1 MATKLSRIK
10 ELAEQ
15 TTKQLTASPENWT
28 SYLDTAS
35 GLYRYPFSDQLLI
48 YAQRPDATACASIEL
63 WNQKLNR
70 WIKKGSKGI
79 ALIDDSGRK
88 TELKYVFDIADTQD
102 GWYNPRR
109 PYLWKMQQHHLPAVT
124 EELSVNYDIPVGGLP
139 EMLMEIAGQSAE
151 EFILEN
157 RRDIVYTI
165 EDSYL
170 EGLDEYNVEV
180 LFRQT
185 LTSSIAYNL
194 MKRCGLDT
202 NTYFTNEDFEH
213 IHNFNTLDTATA
225 LGTATSTLSEQILMN
240 IGRTVRDFDRAF
252 YQKQQLNQTREEKP
266 TERSKQH
273 EQSKQRTGIHTERGL
288 PDSQPDTGTRR
299 RGNRKVRNFTER
311 LSEGTQENSL
321 QSIATERGTGQP
333 LSRDTS
339 DRRPENTPDDNA
351 GIGETARTGQSP
363 KTPEMDT
370 THEQPGATG
379 GGNSPERT
387 HLQLKNATIDSAES
401 DSQTLSDFLMPSPVS
416 LKAVH
421 ELLRTGSNRRNSM
434 LRICSFYKRQ
444 HPAEENIAFLKQE
457 YQTGGKGLRVD
468 GEELSAWFDESGIAL
483 AAGNTALQSPD
494 NLLITWEQVDSGIRE
509 LLNSGQYLPQ
519 IELDIAD
526 TNEITETASMLWNLY
541 RDSDHNIPEEW
552 NVNVSGYPDSVAEIS
567 RRLSQADT
575 LKEIVQKVQTDLAD
589 GQINFRRWSKPDH
602 VLQAVTDLQREPL
615 NFIANEAFTS
625 EHEHEQ
631 FITQDEVDAYFTRGS
646 SFSQGKFRIYS
657 YFLHEHTSKE
667 KADFLKNEYGTGGGT
682 HALSGADNSYEDH
695 GSKGIRL
702 SRGIIGTPFDKI
714 KLSWNDAVKRI
725 DKLISQERYM
735 TEKELVYIPEYE
747 KEMLATKIYHFFYN
761 APENIVRPYPF
772 GAEYNE
778 ALKTIRPQLDS
789 PDQLAGIIESMH
801 PVYESLK
808 EDDRDYQG
816 KRDIY
821 HAVISFQNG
830 TYTLFPTSP
839 VEEKASVHAN
849 EPIAPDSKEM
859 YRQLSLFPT
868 EQEQKESIS
877 KAEKEQYPAF
887 NVDLLADALR
897 YDGMMHIKKPEIKA
911 YFSEHASAKKRADF
925 LKTAYNTE
933 FSLFDVG
940 IPEQRIGYHVEEHG
954 LYLWEGNYLS
964 RTSGTLYT
972 WNELHEKI
980 TDLLESNSYLEKPL
994 NERAASLSYRELYQ
1008 AYLPFMVDIVR
1019 KDAIYSFLRDR
1030 DTDYDE
1036 AKTVLKEYVMTDILD
1051 SLRLEHPIFCNAYVT
1066 LEHFADWMVEDIL
1079 EYTYQDMKTGQR
1091 DMVTIHGSDKDAP
1104 DWVKNAD
1111 TAIATAAPT
1120 AINPDETE
1128 KEPKIERTVQDI
1140 FNEYAPLVISKTFDD
1155 EAYQNMRTKFEDD
1168 ENAKIECKAA
1178 IKRIV
1183 NDLMPEHMELYK
1195 CYYDFPKF
1203 HKRLDDYVF
1212 KKTYSDFL
1220 KFHNGTYKIPGTK
1233 EKNTYAH
1240 QNFRALNALVPQ
1252 IFSGES
1258 NYIKLHADG
1267 YMDLEVNKL
1276 GDNRISMTHFYDR
1289 NGDLFHDPDMEMVF
1303 DLKEETISAR
1313 TYQQDGLGVYQTTEN
1328 ENLQVI
1334 RAKLEKQ
1341 LNGFLRQ
1348 WLSNI
1353 KAQGYEIERM
1363 QVHSLGEEIEL
1374 VYGDNRN
1381 VKHIDGTKQAVQHY
1395 VDTNDIDYNYESP
1408 TPALDASTEPET
1420 SVQKDPEYLLGQELE
1435 IADRRYAIDQVNE
1448 AAGTVS
1454 LQDITFQNAT
1464 GFPIFREEPIA
1475 FVKELL
1481 QETKEKPAPP
1491 FTESESIEE
1500 RPSPASRNYKIKDES
1515 LGAGG
1520 QKTKYGYNVSAIRT
1534 LKIIEAEN
1542 RQATPEEQDILAK
1555 YVGWGGLAQVFDKNN
1570 GRWEKEYAELKELL
1584 TDREYTSARSS
1595 TLNAHYTSPVVIKS
1609 MYEALGKM
1617 GFRTGNILEPA
1628 MGVGNFFGMLPEN
1641 MAKSK
1646 LYGVEIDSISG
1657 RIARQLYPK
1666 ADIQISGFEKTD
1678 YPDSFFDVAIGNIP
1692 FGSYKVPDK
1701 EYDKQN
1707 LYIHDYFIAK
1717 TLDKVRPGGI
1727 VAFVTSKGT
1736 LDKTKPDFRKYL
1748 ACRAELVGAVR
1759 LPNTAFKDNAG
1770 TEVTSDIL
1778 FFQKR
1783 DRMID
1788 IEPDWVH
1795 LDQTNEGVPVNS
1807 YFADNPHMMLG
1818 TMVQGEEYSL
1828 YGNDTETACIP
1839 FADSELN
1846 LSEQL
1851 TQAMNHVYTQM
1862 DEINLDDLPV
1872 MEKERESIPADP
1884 EVRNYS
1890 FCIRDDEIYYRENSR
1905 MYRQDLTGIPEHRV
1919 RHLIKLRDT
1928 VNTLIH
1934 YQMEDYSD
1942 FEIKQK
1948 QRELGSLYDDFT
1960 KKYGLISSRGN
1971 SLAFSDDPSYY
1982 LLCSLE
1988 VLDDEGN
1995 FERKADMFHKRTIKK
2010 KEVITHVDT
2019 ASEALAVSLSEKAC
2033 VDLGYMH
2040 SLSGIDHE
2048 QIVKDLEG
2056 VIFRLP
2062 APDADVIPLI
2072 NTSFVTA
2079 DEYLS
2084 GNVREKLQEARE
2096 AMEASEQFRINVA
2109 ALERAQPKDLEA
2121 HEIDVRLGSTWIEQ
2135 AYIQQFTHELLQT
2148 PDPLKDS
2155 IHVHYS
2161 ALTSRWNME
2170 GKSVDRQN
2178 VLANESYGTGR
2189 ANAYRIIEDT
2199 LNLRDVRI
2207 YDTIEDD
2214 DGKERRVLNRKET
2227 MLAQQKQEL
2236 IKQKFKDW
2244 IFDDSDR
2251 RDYLVRKYNTKFNCI
2266 KPREYD
2272 GSHITFNGMNPDI
2285 YLEKHQV
2292 NAVAR
2297 GLYGGKTLLAHEVGA
2312 GKTYEMVAIAMESKR
2327 LGLSQKA
2334 LFAVPNHLIEQT
2346 ASEFLRLYPSANI
2359 LVARKKDFE
2368 TVNRKKFCARIATG
2382 DYDAVIMGHS
2392 QFEKIPISRE
2402 RQKRLLQEQISEIVD
2417 GIVELI
2423 EQKGERFSIKD
2434 MERTKKSLEAKLER
2448 LNDTSRKDD
2457 TVTFEQLG
2465 IDRLIVDESH
2475 NYKNLFLVTKMRNV
2489 AGLSTSDAQKSSD
2502 LFMKCRYIDEVT
2514 NGKGIVFATGTPIS
2528 NSMTELY
2535 TVMRYLMYDYLI
2547 ENDLLH
2553 FDAWASMFGETV
2565 TAMELA
2571 PEGNGYRSRTR
2582 FARFFNL
2589 PELMNIFKEVA
2600 DIKMADE
2607 LNLDRPDAV
2616 YQNIVA
2622 EPTEHQK
2629 ELIAGLS
2636 DRAAVIHNGAVDP
2649 SQDNML
2655 KITTDGRK
2663 IGLDQRLINPLLP
2676 DDENSKTNLCM
2687 RNIYRIWEDNKDT
2700 KAAQLVFCDFSTPSK
2715 DKFNVYDDIR
2725 EKLIEK
2731 GIPENEIAYIHDANT
2746 DVKKKELFAKV
2757 RSGQVRVLFGST
2769 QKMGAGTNVQ
2779 DRLIAIH
2786 DLDAPWRPADL
2797 SQRAG
2802 RIVRRGNMFKKVH
2815 IFRYVTEDS
2824 FDSYLYQTLENKQKF
2839 ISQIMTSKTPLRSCE
2854 DMDETALNFAEIKAL
2869 CAGNPL
2875 IKEKMELETDLVKL
2889 KVLRANYQSQRY
2901 RLEDKLLKYYP
2912 QAIQTSKALITGYG
2926 KDIEHLRTAACKDA
2940 DGFSPMTLFARE
2952 YTDKEQA
2959 GKALLTACKK
2969 MNGTQAVKIGT
2980 YRGFEIHLSFEGF
2993 DQKHVIT
3000 LKHDQRYKVELG
3012 DDVFGNITRLNNA
3025 LEGIADRLHKRRQ
3038 ELESLH
3044 QQQENT
3050 KAELDKPFDK
3060 EEEFQAKNARYIEL
3074 DALLNIET
3082 DKLEQTAETNPHS
3095 ADEMQT
3101 EAPSESPVVVNTT
3114 PAAGRTS
3121 VLARLEM
3128 EKANVKSKEQQ
3139 RSGGHKQPAME
3150 AVM

>member
-15 TTKQLTASPENWT
+15 ATKQLTASPENWT

-79 ALIDDSGRK
+79 ALIDDGGRK

-109 PYLWKMQQHHLPAVT
+109 PYLWKMQEHHLLTVT
-124 EELSVNYDIPVGGLP
+124 EELSVNYDIPVSELP
-139 EMLMEIAGQSAE
+139 EMLVKIAEQAAE

-157 RRDIVYTI
+157 KKDIVYTI

-170 EGLDEYNVEV
+170 EELDGYNVEI

-185 LTSSIAYNL
+185 LTHSVAYSL

-202 NTYFTNEDFEH
+202 GVYFTNEDFEH
-213 IHNFNTLDTATA
+213 LHNFNTLDTVTA

-252 YQKQQLNQTREEKP
+252 YQKQQLNQTIEKKP
-266 TERSKQH
+266 TERSQQH

-288 PDSQPDTGTRR
+288 SDSQPGTGTRR
-299 RGNRKVRNFTER
+299 RGNRKVRDFAER
-311 LSEGTQENSL
+311 LSERTQSNPL
-321 QSIATERGTGQP
+321 QSIITERGTGQP

-339 DRRPENTPDDNA
+339 DRHPENPFDDSA

-363 KTPEMDT
+363 KSPEMDT
-370 THEQPGATG
+370 AHEQPGTPG
-379 GGNSPERT
+379 GGNRPDRT
-387 HLQLKNATIDSAES
+387 HLQLEKATIDSNES
-401 DSQTLSDFLMPSPVS
+401 DSQMLSDFLVSSPVS
-416 LKAVH
+416 LKAVN
-421 ELLRTGSNRRNSM
+421 ELLRTGSNRRNSTM
-434 LRICSFYKRQ
+434 RICSFYKRRHQ
-444 HPAEENIAFLKQE
+444 KEETTAFLRQE
-457 YQTGGKGLRVD
+457 YQTGGKGIRVD
-468 GEELSAWFDESGIAL
+468 GEELSAWFDERGITL
-483 AAGNTALQSPD
+483 AAGNTALQSQD

-509 LLNSGQYLPQ
+509 LLADGQYLPQ
-519 IELDIAD
+519 IELDMAD
-526 TNEITETASMLWNLY
+526 TNEISEAASMLWYLY

-552 NVNVSGYPDSVAEIS
+552 NENGYGYPDNVAEIS
-567 RRLSQADT
+567 RRLSQPDT
-575 LKEIVQKVQTDLAD
+575 LKEIVQKVQTDLTE
-589 GQINFRRWSKPDH
+589 GQISFRQWSKPDR
-602 VLQAVTDLQREPL
+602 VLQAVIDLQRKPL
-615 NFIANEAFTS
+615 NFIADETFTS
-625 EHEHEQ
+625 EHEQ

-646 SFSQGKFRIYS
+646 SFSQSKYRIYS

-667 KADFLKNEYGTGGGT
+667 KADFLKNEYGTGGRTG
-682 HALSGADNSYEDH
+682 ALSGADNSYEDH
-695 GSKGIRL
+695 DSKGIRL
-702 SRGIIGTPFDKI
+702 SCGKIGEPFDEV
-714 KLSWNDAVKRI
+714 KLSWNNAIKRI
-725 DKLISQERYM
+725 DKLISEERYM
-735 TEKELVYIPEYE
+735 TAKELAYIPEYE
-747 KEMLATKIYHFFYN
+747 KEIISAKIYHFFYD
-761 APENIVRPYPF
+761 APENIVRPYPY

-778 ALKTIRPQLDS
+778 ALKNIRPQLDS
-789 PDQLAGIIESMH
+789 PEQLAEIIESMH
-801 PVYESLK
+801 PVYENLK

-816 KRDIY
+816 KKEYY

-830 TYTLFPTSP
+830 TFTLFPTSP
-839 VEEKASVHAN
+839 VEENASIHTDATI
-849 EPIAPDSKEM
+849 EPDSQEG
-859 YRQLSLFPT
+859 YRQLSLFPS

-877 KAEKEQYPAF
+877 KAEKEQCPAF
-887 NVDLLADALR
+887 NADLLADALR
-897 YDGMMHIKKPEIKA
+897 YDGMMHTKKPDIEA
-911 YFSEHASAKKRADF
+911 YFTEHMDSEKRANF
-925 LKTAYNTE
+925 LKAAYNTE
-933 FSLFDVG
+933 FSLFDAG
-940 IPEQRIGYHVEEHG
+940 TPEQRIGYHKEEQG
-954 LYLWEGNYLS
+954 LYLWEGNFLS
-964 RTSGTLYT
+964 HTAGTLYT
-972 WNELHEKI
+972 WNELQEKV
-980 TDLLESNSYLEKPL
+980 TDLLDMDAYLEKPL
-994 NERAASLSYRELYQ
+994 RERAVSLSYKELYQ
-1008 AYLPFMVDIVR
+1008 AYLPFLVDIVR

-1036 AKTVLKEYVMTDILD
+1036 AKTVLKEYVMTDMLD

-1066 LEHFADWMVEDIL
+1066 LECFADWMVEDIL
-1079 EYTYQDMKTGQR
+1079 ERTYQDMKTDQR
-1091 DMVTIHGSDKDAP
+1091 DMAAIHESDNDAP
-1104 DWVKNAD
+1104 DWLKNTDA
-1111 TAIATAAPT
+1111 AIATAAPT
-1120 AINPDETE
+1120 AIKPDETE
-1128 KEPKIERTVQDI
+1128 KGPIE
-1140 FNEYAPLVISKTFDD
+1140 
-1155 EAYQNMRTKFEDD
+1155 
-1168 ENAKIECKAA
+1168 
-1178 IKRIV
+1178 
-1183 NDLMPEHMELYK
+1183 
-1195 CYYDFPKF
+1195 
-1203 HKRLDDYVF
+1203 
-1212 KKTYSDFL
+1212 
-1220 KFHNGTYKIPGTK
+1220 
-1233 EKNTYAH
+1233 
-1240 QNFRALNALVPQ
+1240 
-1252 IFSGES
+1252 
-1258 NYIKLHADG
+1258 
-1267 YMDLEVNKL
+1267 
-1276 GDNRISMTHFYDR
+1276 
-1289 NGDLFHDPDMEMVF
+1289 
-1303 DLKEETISAR
+1303 
-1313 TYQQDGLGVYQTTEN
+1313 
-1328 ENLQVI
+1328 
-1334 RAKLEKQ
+1334 
-1341 LNGFLRQ
+1341 
-1348 WLSNI
+1348 
-1353 KAQGYEIERM
+1353 
-1363 QVHSLGEEIEL
+1363 
-1374 VYGDNRN
+1374 
-1381 VKHIDGTKQAVQHY
+1381 
-1395 VDTNDIDYNYESP
+1395 
-1408 TPALDASTEPET
+1408 
-1420 SVQKDPEYLLGQELE
+1420 
-1435 IADRRYAIDQVNE
+1435 
-1448 AAGTVS
+1448 
-1454 LQDITFQNAT
+1454 
-1464 GFPIFREEPIA
+1464 

-1481 QETKEKPAPP
+1481 QEPKEEPAPP
-1491 FTESESIEE
+1491 FTEPEPIETK
-1500 RPSPASRNYKIKDES
+1500 PSPVSRNYKIKDEN
-1515 LGAGG
+1515 LGVGG

-1534 LKIIEAEN
+1534 LKTIEAEN
-1542 RQATPEEQDILAK
+1542 RQATPEEQETLAK
-1555 YVGWGGLAQVFDKNN
+1555 YVGWGGLAQAFDKNN
-1570 GRWEKEYAELKELL
+1570 ERWEKEYAELKGVL
-1584 TDREYTSARSS
+1584 TDSEYSSARSS
-1595 TLNAHYTSPVVIKS
+1595 TLNAHYTSPVVIKNI
-1609 MYEALGKM
+1609 YEALGKM

-1628 MGVGNFFGMLPEN
+1628 MGVGNFFGMLPES

-1666 ADIQISGFEKTD
+1666 ADIQITGFEKTD
-1678 YPDSFFDVAIGNIP
+1678 FPDSFFDVAIGNIP

-1701 EYDKQN
+1701 DYDKQN

-1736 LDKTKPDFRKYL
+1736 LDKSKPDFRKYL

-1795 LDQTNEGVPVNS
+1795 LNKTKEGVPVNS
-1807 YFADNPHMMLG
+1807 YFTDNPHMMLG

-1828 YGNDTETACIP
+1828 YGNGTETACIP
-1839 FADSELN
+1839 LAGSELN

-1851 TQAMNHVYTQM
+1851 AQAMNHVYTQI
-1862 DEINLDDLPV
+1862 DEINLDDLPE
-1872 MEKERESIPADP
+1872 MEKERESVPADP

-1890 FCIRDDEIYYRENSR
+1890 FCIMDDEIYYRENSR
-1905 MYRQDLTGIPEHRV
+1905 MYRQDLSGIPEQRV

-1942 FEIKQK
+1942 LEIKQK
-1948 QRELGSLYDDFT
+1948 QYELNTLYDDFT
-1960 KKYGLISSRGN
+1960 KRYGLISSRGN
-1971 SLAFSDDPSYY
+1971 SLVFSDDPSYY

-1995 FERKADMFHKRTIKK
+1995 FKCKADMFHKRTIKK
-2010 KEVITHVDT
+2010 KEIITHVDT

-2033 VDLGYMH
+2033 VDLGFMH
-2040 SLSGIDHE
+2040 SLSGIPHE

-2062 APDADVIPLI
+2062 APDADTVPIV
-2072 NTSFVTA
+2072 NAAFVTA

-2084 GNVREKLQEARE
+2084 GNVREKLLEAKQAQEN
-2096 AMEASEQFRINVA
+2096 SDQFHINVE
-2109 ALERAQPKDLEA
+2109 ALEKAQPKDLEA

-2135 AYIQQFTHELLQT
+2135 EYIQQFAHELLQT
-2148 PDPLKDS
+2148 PESLINS

-2161 ALTSRWNME
+2161 ALTARWNVE

-2207 YDTIEDD
+2207 YDTIEDA

-2236 IKQKFKDW
+2236 IKQKFRDW
-2244 IFDDSDR
+2244 IFDDSER
-2251 RDYLVRKYNTKFNCI
+2251 RDYLVHKYNIKFNCI

-2285 YLEKHQV
+2285 HLEEHQV
-2292 NAVAR
+2292 NAAAR

-2312 GKTYEMVAIAMESKR
+2312 GKTFEMIAIAMESKR
-2327 LGLSQKA
+2327 LGLSQKS
-2334 LFAVPNHLIEQT
+2334 LFAVPNHLTEQT

-2368 TVNRKKFCARIATG
+2368 TANRKKFCARIATG

-2392 QFEKIPISRE
+2392 QFEKIPISKE
-2402 RQKRLLQEQISEIVD
+2402 RQERLLQEQIDEISE
-2417 GIVELI
+2417 GITELK
-2423 EQKGERFSIKD
+2423 EQNGERFSIKD
-2434 MERTKKSLEAKLER
+2434 MERTKKSLQAKLER
-2448 LNDTSRKDD
+2448 LNDASRKDD

-2489 AGLSTSDAQKSSD
+2489 AGLSASDAQKSSD
-2502 LFMKCRYIDEVT
+2502 LFMKCRYIDEIT
-2514 NGKGIVFATGTPIS
+2514 HGKGIVFATGTPIS

-2535 TVMRYLMYDYLI
+2535 TVMRYLMYDYLK

-2622 EPTEHQK
+2622 KPTEHQK

-2636 DRAAVIHNGAVDP
+2636 DRAAAIHNGSVNP

-2687 RNIYRIWEDNKDT
+2687 RKIYQIWEDNKDT

-2715 DKFNVYDDIR
+2715 DKFNVYDDIHG
-2725 EKLIEK
+2725 KLIEK
-2731 GIPENEIAYIHDANT
+2731 GIPEDEIAYIHDANT
-2746 DVKKKELFAKV
+2746 DAKKKELFAKV

-2802 RIVRRGNMFKKVH
+2802 RIVRRGNMFKKVN

-2926 KDIEHLRTAACKDA
+2926 KDIEHVKAATCKDA

-2969 MNGTQAVKIGT
+2969 MNGTQAVKIGI
-2980 YRGFEIHLSFEGF
+2980 YRGFEMHLSFEGF
-2993 DQKHVIT
+2993 DRKHVLT
-3000 LKHDQRYKVELG
+3000 LKHDQRYNVELG

-3025 LEGIADRLHKRRQ
+3025 LEGIADRLHKRQQ
-3038 ELESLH
+3038 ELESLYH
-3044 QQQENT
+3044 QQENT
-3050 KAELDKPFDK
+3050 KTELDKPFDN

-3082 DKLEQTAETNPHS
+3082 DKLEQTAETDPHG
-3095 ADEMQT
+3095 ADKIQT
-3101 EAPSESPVVVNTT
+3101 EAPAESPAVAKNTPVT
-3114 PAAGRTS
+3114 GRTS

-3128 EKANVKSKEQQ
+3128 EKVNVKTKEQQ
-3139 RSGGHKQPAME
+3139 RSGEHKQPAME

>member
-10 ELAEQ
+10 ELAAQ
-15 TTKQLTASPENWT
+15 ATKQLTASPENWT

-79 ALIDDSGRK
+79 ALLDDSGRK
-88 TELKYVFDIADTQD
+88 TELKYVFDIADTQN

-109 PYLWKMQQHHLPAVT
+109 PYLWKMQEHHHVTVT
-124 EELSVNYDIPVGGLP
+124 EELSVNYDIPVGGLS
-139 EMLMEIAGQSAE
+139 EMLLKVAEQSAE
-151 EFILEN
+151 DFILEN
-157 RRDIVYTI
+157 KRDIVYTV
-165 EDSYL
+165 EDSFL
-170 EGLDEYNVEV
+170 EELDEYNVEV

-185 LTSSIAYNL
+185 LTNSIAYSL
-194 MKRCGLDT
+194 VKRCGLDT
-202 NTYFTNEDFEH
+202 SIYFTNEDFVNVR
-213 IHNFNTLDTATA
+213 NFNTIDTVTA

-252 YQKQQLNQTREEKP
+252 YQKQQLSHTIEKKP
-266 TERSKQH
+266 TERSQQH
-273 EQSKQRTGIHTERGL
+273 EQSKQRTGLHTERGL
-288 PDSQPDTGTRR
+288 SDSQPDIRPHRR
-299 RGNRKVRNFTER
+299 RNRKVRDFTER
-311 LSEGTQENSL
+311 LSEKTQGDPL
-321 QSIATERGTGQP
+321 QSIASERGTGQP
-333 LSRDTS
+333 FSRGTA
-339 DRRPENTPDDNA
+339 DRRTKTSPDDRT
-351 GIGETARTGQSP
+351 GISETAGTGQSP
-363 KTPEMDT
+363 KSPEMDAA
-370 THEQPGATG
+370 HEHPETAS
-379 GGNSPERT
+379 GGNRPDRT
-387 HLQLKNATIDSAES
+387 HLQLEQTTIDSVES
-401 DSQTLSDFLMPSPVS
+401 DSQKLSDFLMSAPVS
-416 LKAVH
+416 LKAVN
-421 ELLRTGSNRRNSM
+421 ELLRAGSNKKNST

-444 HPAEENIAFLKQE
+444 HTAEENIAFLKQE
-457 YQTGGKGLRVD
+457 YQTGGKGIRVE
-468 GEELSAWFDESGIAL
+468 GKELSAWFDESGITL
-483 AAGNTALQSPD
+483 ATGNTALQSPD
-494 NLLITWEQVDSGIRE
+494 NLLITWEQVDRGIRE
-509 LLNSGQYLPQ
+509 LLDTGQYLPQ
-519 IELDIAD
+519 IELDMAD
-526 TNEITETASMLWNLY
+526 TNEITETASKLWNLY

-552 NVNVSGYPDSVAEIS
+552 NENGSGYPDSVAEIS
-567 RRLSQADT
+567 RRLSQADS

-589 GQINFRRWSKPDH
+589 GQINFYRWSKPAH

-615 NFIANEAFTS
+615 NFIADEAFTS
-625 EHEHEQ
+625 EHEQ

-667 KADFLKNEYGTGGGT
+667 KADFLKNEYGTGGSS
-682 HALSGADNSYEDH
+682 HALSGADNSYGDH
-695 GSKGIRL
+695 DSKGIRL
-702 SRGIIGTPFDKI
+702 SRGKIGTSFDEV
-714 KLSWNDAVKRI
+714 KLSWPNAVKRI

-735 TEKELVYIPEYE
+735 NTKELAYIPEYE
-747 KEMLATKIYHFFYN
+747 KEIISAEIYRFFYN
-761 APENIVRPYPF
+761 SPENIVCPYPY
-772 GAEYNE
+772 GAEYDE
-778 ALKTIRPQLDS
+778 ALKNIRPQLDS
-789 PDQLAGIIESMH
+789 PDKLAEIIESMH
-801 PVYESLK
+801 PIYENLK

-821 HAVISFQNG
+821 HEVISFQNG
-830 TYTLFPTSP
+830 TFTLFPSSP
-839 VEEKASVHAN
+839 VTEKESVHSN
-849 EPIAPDSKEM
+849 EPIEPDSKEL

-877 KAEKEQYPAF
+877 RAEKKQYPAF
-887 NVDLLADALR
+887 NADLLADALR
-897 YDGMMHIKKPEIKA
+897 YDRMMHIKKPEIKA
-911 YFSEHASAKKRADF
+911 YFAEHASAKKQADF

-940 IPEQRIGYHVEEHG
+940 IPEQRIGYHVEEQG

-964 RTSGTLYT
+964 RTSGSLYT
-972 WNELHEKI
+972 WNELQEKVADLLNANAYLEQPLAYQSPTLDTSALPFHNNQLLYDMAPFLFENDSIFVRFDNSVQARLTIEAIGKDRFALSFNDASTPMIADPYIEFVYDRENALISGRMFHSPTLSQKI
-980 TDLLESNSYLEKPL
+980 T
-994 NERAASLSYRELYQ
+994 A
-1008 AYLPFMVDIVR
+1008 
-1019 KDAIYSFLRDR
+1019 
-1030 DTDYDE
+1030 
-1036 AKTVLKEYVMTDILD
+1036 
-1051 SLRLEHPIFCNAYVT
+1051 
-1066 LEHFADWMVEDIL
+1066 
-1079 EYTYQDMKTGQR
+1079 
-1091 DMVTIHGSDKDAP
+1091 
-1104 DWVKNAD
+1104 
-1111 TAIATAAPT
+1111 
-1120 AINPDETE
+1120 
-1128 KEPKIERTVQDI
+1128 
-1140 FNEYAPLVISKTFDD
+1140 
-1155 EAYQNMRTKFEDD
+1155 
-1168 ENAKIECKAA
+1168 
-1178 IKRIV
+1178 
-1183 NDLMPEHMELYK
+1183 
-1195 CYYDFPKF
+1195 
-1203 HKRLDDYVF
+1203 
-1212 KKTYSDFL
+1212 
-1220 KFHNGTYKIPGTK
+1220 
-1233 EKNTYAH
+1233 
-1240 QNFRALNALVPQ
+1240 
-1252 IFSGES
+1252 
-1258 NYIKLHADG
+1258 
-1267 YMDLEVNKL
+1267 
-1276 GDNRISMTHFYDR
+1276 
-1289 NGDLFHDPDMEMVF
+1289 
-1303 DLKEETISAR
+1303 
-1313 TYQQDGLGVYQTTEN
+1313 EN
-1328 ENLQVI
+1328 ENHELINKDIEHDINNSIQNWMSEY
-1334 RAKLEKQ
+1334 KN
-1341 LNGFLRQ
+1341 LNPVYHEISGKFQPENEASEIIFGKMGEPMASDGNFKRIQAFADKYGIHLP
-1348 WLSNI
+1348 
-1353 KAQGYEIERM
+1353 EIE
-1363 QVHSLGEEIEL
+1363 QDEKSVSEAESEIYSE
-1374 VYGDNRN
+1374 
-1381 VKHIDGTKQAVQHY
+1381 TETQA
-1395 VDTNDIDYNYESP
+1395 DTIPSP
-1408 TPALDASTEPET
+1408 T
-1420 SVQKDPEYLLGQELE
+1420 
-1435 IADRRYAIDQVNE
+1435 
-1448 AAGTVS
+1448 
-1454 LQDITFQNAT
+1454 
-1464 GFPIFREEPIA
+1464 
-1475 FVKELL
+1475 
-1481 QETKEKPAPP
+1481 
-1491 FTESESIEE
+1491 
-1500 RPSPASRNYKIKDES
+1500 SRNYKIKDEN
-1515 LGAGG
+1515 LGVGG
-1520 QKTKYGYNVSAIRT
+1520 QKTKYGYNAAAIRT
-1534 LKIIEAEN
+1534 LKTIEAEN
-1542 RQATPEEQDILAK
+1542 RQAALEEQELLAK
-1555 YVGWGGLAQVFDKNN
+1555 YVGWGGLAQAFDKNN
-1570 GRWEKEYAELKELL
+1570 ERWEKEYTELKELL
-1584 TDREYTSARSS
+1584 TDEEYSSARSS
-1595 TLNAHYTSPVVIKS
+1595 TLNAHYTSPAVIQS
-1609 MYEALGKM
+1609 IYEALGKM
-1617 GFRTGNILEPA
+1617 GFRTGNVLEPA
-1628 MGVGNFFGMLPEN
+1628 MGVGNFFGMLPES

-1666 ADIQISGFEKTD
+1666 ADIQITGFEKTD
-1678 YPDSFFDVAIGNIP
+1678 FPDSFFDVAIGNIP

-1701 EYDKQN
+1701 DYDKQN

-1736 LDKTKPDFRKYL
+1736 LDKANPDFRKYL

-1759 LPNTAFKDNAG
+1759 LPNIAFKDNAG

-1795 LDQTNEGVPVNS
+1795 LNQTKEGVPVNS
-1807 YFADNPHMMLG
+1807 YFTDNPHMMLG

-1828 YGNDTETACIP
+1828 YGNGTETACIP
-1839 FADSELN
+1839 FTDSKLN

-1851 TQAMNHVYTQM
+1851 TQAMNHVYTQI
-1862 DEINLDDLPV
+1862 DEINLDDLPE
-1872 MEKERESIPADP
+1872 MEKERESILADP

-1890 FCIRDDEIYYRENSR
+1890 FCIMDDEIYYRENSR
-1905 MYRQDLTGIPEHRV
+1905 MYKQDLSGIPEQRV

-1934 YQMEDYSD
+1934 YQMENYSD
-1942 FEIKQK
+1942 FEIKRK
-1948 QRELGSLYDDFT
+1948 QHELNTLYDDFT
-1960 KKYGLISSRGN
+1960 KRYGLISNRGN
-1971 SLAFSDDPSYY
+1971 SLVFSDDPSYY

-1995 FERKADMFHKRTIKK
+1995 FKRKADMFHKRTIKK
-2010 KEVITHVDT
+2010 KEIISHVDT

-2033 VDLGYMH
+2033 VDLDYMH
-2040 SLSGIDHE
+2040 SLSGIPHE

-2062 APDADVIPLI
+2062 APDADTVPIE
-2072 NTSFVTA
+2072 NASFVTA

-2084 GNVREKLQEARE
+2084 GNVREKLLEAKQVLE
-2096 AMEASEQFRINVA
+2096 TSDQFHINVK
-2109 ALERAQPKDLEA
+2109 ALEKAQPKDLEA
-2121 HEIDVRLGSTWIEQ
+2121 YEIDVRLGSTWIEQ
-2135 AYIQQFTHELLQT
+2135 EYIQQFTYELLQT
-2148 PDPLKDS
+2148 PES
-2155 IHVHYS
+2155 IKNAINVHYS
-2161 ALTSRWNME
+2161 ALTSRWNVE

-2178 VLANESYGTGR
+2178 VLVNESYGTGR

-2207 YDTIEDD
+2207 YDTIEDA

-2236 IKQKFKDW
+2236 IKQKFRDW

-2251 RDYLVRKYNTKFNCI
+2251 RDYLVHKYNTKFNCI

-2285 YLEKHQV
+2285 HLEKHQV

-2312 GKTYEMVAIAMESKR
+2312 GKTFEMIAIAMESKR

-2334 LFAVPNHLIEQT
+2334 LFAVPNHLTEQT

-2368 TVNRKKFCARIATG
+2368 TANRKKFCARIATG

-2392 QFEKIPISRE
+2392 QFEKIPISKE
-2402 RQKRLLQEQISEIVD
+2402 RQERLLQEQIDEISD
-2417 GIVELI
+2417 GIAELK
-2423 EQKGERFSIKD
+2423 EQNGERFSIKD

-2465 IDRLIVDESH
+2465 VDRLVVDESH

-2535 TVMRYLMYDYLI
+2535 TVMRYLMYDYLK

-2622 EPTEHQK
+2622 KPTEHQK

-2636 DRAAVIHNGAVDP
+2636 DRAAAIHNGAVDP

-2687 RNIYRIWEDNKDT
+2687 QNIYQIWEDNKDT
-2700 KAAQLVFCDFSTPSK
+2700 KAAQLAFCDFSTPSK

-2725 EKLIEK
+2725 GKLIEK

-2746 DVKKKELFAKV
+2746 DAKKKELFAKV

-2802 RIVRRGNMFKKVH
+2802 RIVRRGNMFKEVH

-2926 KDIEHLRTAACKDA
+2926 KDIEYLRIATCKDA

-2969 MNGTQAVKIGT
+2969 MNSTQAVKIGT
-2980 YRGFEIHLSFEGF
+2980 YRGFEMHLSFEGF

-3025 LEGIADRLHKRRQ
+3025 LEGIADRLHKRQQ

-3060 EEEFQAKNARYIEL
+3060 EAEFQAKNARYIEL

-3082 DKLEQTAETNPHS
+3082 DKLEQAAEPDSPSPN
-3095 ADEMQT
+3095 EIQT
-3101 EAPSESPVVVNTT
+3101 EPPPASQTSKKIT
-3114 PAAGRTS
+3114 PASGRTS
-3121 VLARLEM
+3121 VLQRLEA
-3128 EKANVKSKEQQ
+3128 EKANVYAREQQ
-3139 RSGGHKQPAME
+3139 KTAEHKQPALE